1 MTEDGAGLR
10 VFEAP
15 TQSPLQRQAL
25 EEGLEHHEPGEGS
38 QLLVLESNLGGAQAF
53 QCRADLLI
61 SVNMLSKLSHI
72 ALIVRDPSRT
82 ASLFADIFGAKTVR
96 RTDEDGH
103 NEHYVQLGE
112 TWFVLAKV
120 DVERPL
126 TGDHVAF
133 LVSPSTL
140 TAVAER
146 LAAIGHKYQLA
157 RSDTAL
163 YFSDFDNHVF
173 ELDSVGVES
182 EFRE

>member
-1 MTEDGAGLR
+1 M
-10 VFEAP
+10 
-15 TQSPLQRQAL
+15 
-25 EEGLEHHEPGEGS
+25 
-38 QLLVLESNLGGAQAF
+38 
-53 QCRADLLI
+53 
-61 SVNMLSKLSHI
+61 NMLSKLSHI
-72 ALIVRDPSRT
+72 ALIVRDPYRT
-82 ASLFADIFGAKTVR
+82 ASLFADIFDAKAGQC
-96 RTDEDGH
+96 TDEDDH
-103 NEHYVQLGE
+103 DEHYVQLGD
-112 TWFVLAKV
+112 TWFVLAKA

-146 LAAIGHKYQLA
+146 LAAIEHKYQPA

-182 EFRE
+182 DFRD